1 MFKKTQPHL
10 TEGGMEPRF
19 FEDFVLHEDI
29 PLGSRT
35 ITDADIEAFARVSG
49 DFNPLHLDEE
59 FARKSALGGRVA
71 HGVLGLAAATG
82 ALSQSHL
89 TRGTLVAFAGLTW
102 NFRRPV
108 WPNSTVNFDAS
119 VIEMRETSKPDRGL
133 ITLEVRA
140 TDSEEKLLQEG
151 RFTFLV
157 RRRE

>member
-1 MFKKTQPHL
+1 
-10 TEGGMEPRF
+10 MEPRF
-19 FEDFVLHEDI
+19 YEDFTLNEDI

-35 ITDADIEAFARVSG
+35 ITDADIQAFATVSG
-49 DFNPLHLDEE
+49 DFNPLHLDDE
-59 FARKSALGGRVA
+59 FARNSALGGRVA

-82 ALSQSHL
+82 ALNQSHL

-102 NFRRPV
+102 SFRRPV

-140 TDSEEKLLQEG
+140 TNDDGKVLQEG
-151 RFTFLV
+151 EFTFLV
-157 RRRE
+157 KRR